1 MAGTGPTDFGA
12 LKPGWLDRAVL
23 AATTRLP
30 NSWLGLRLA
39 ILLRRAVTRRL
50 PYPDGALDVER
61 WGMRV
66 RLHPR
71 DNGCEKN
78 LLFTPR
84 MYEPTELGE
93 LAADIARVGAR
104 DEPYVFVDIG
114 ANVGLFSIFVAAQTR
129 WRARILAI
137 EPEPGNLRRLD
148 FNVDANPAVP
158 ITIIRAALSDHAGE
172 VAIQLNRSDRGGS
185 RTVARD
191 SAQTSPDVTS
201 ISAQTLL
208 GVASAGGIEAIDALK
223 IDVEGMEDA
232 ILAPFF
238 RDAPASLWPRLIII
252 EDSQASWAIDLMA
265 LLSAHGYAVAARSR
279 QNFVLRRT
287 GTL

>member
-1 MAGTGPTDFGA
+1 MGSAALLEFGA
-12 LKPGWLDRAVL
+12 LKPGLLDRAVL

-30 NSWLGLRLA
+30 DSWLGLRLA
-39 ILLRRAVTRRL
+39 ILLRRAVTMRL

-61 WGMRV
+61 WGMRL

-84 MYEPTELGE
+84 MYEPTELRE
-93 LAADIARVGAR
+93 LAADIAHVGMR
-104 DEPYVFVDIG
+104 DEPYTFVDIG

-129 WRARILAI
+129 QRARILAI
-137 EPEPGNLRRLD
+137 EPEPGNLHRLD
-148 FNVDANPAVP
+148 FNVGANPAAP
-158 ITIIRAALSDHAGE
+158 ITIIRTALSDQPSE
-172 VAIQLNRSDRGGS
+172 VAIELNRRDRGGS

-191 SAQTSPDVTS
+191 PARTSSDVTP

-208 GVASAGGIEAIDALK
+208 GVVLAQGIGAIDALK
-223 IDVEGMEDA
+223 IDVEGMEDT
-232 ILAPFF
+232 ILHPYF

-252 EDSQASWAIDLMA
+252 EDSRGSWSIDLMA
-265 LLSAHGYAVAARSR
+265 LLSLHGYTVVVRSR

-287 GTL
+287 GTV